1 MHRCCTAQSSTVIHT
16 VPPSPLQVLDSLH
29 SLPSLRELDVSHQKL
44 APGQQL
50 AFDAATMAALA
61 PSLREL
67 AAAGCRASDVAP
79 LACLR
84 NLVKLD
90 LEDNALASLDDVEEG
105 MMGLVQLREL
115 VLRGNPV
122 CRQQRYREQARAS
135 MCCAFVW

>member
-1 MHRCCTAQSSTVIHT
+1 M
-16 VPPSPLQVLDSLH
+16 LDSLH

-67 AAAGCRASDVAP
+67 AAAGCHVSAVAP

-105 MMGLVQLREL
+105 VMGLAQLREL
-115 VLRGNPV
+115 ALRGNPV
-122 CRQQRYREQARAS
+122 CRQQRYREQVSVNVGQCGCGCMGLVSIGQAA
-135 MCCAFVW
+135 